1 MLTSYLIY
9 GLQKAFSHSTG
20 CLFLLLFLLLCRNF
34 KFDVVPLVDFLL
46 LLHIQKNHCQ
56 IILSLF
62 SDDMILYIENFKDS
76 IKRLL

>member
-1 MLTSYLIY
+1 MVCKKLSHIL
-9 GLQKAFSHSTG
+9 LVAFSFCYFFYYVET
-20 CLFLLLFLLLCRNF
+20 F

-56 IILSLF
+56 IKLSLF